1 MRLINADALK
11 KTLGDWIIAHYTDTF
26 TGDDAG
32 LQFAY
37 LINRTETIDIGKGD
51 KIMEWIP
58 CTERLPEK
66 SGRYLVTRKFNALS
80 SLWARVGI
88 VNYSDLMGLK
98 KEKIWWTGNVG
109 KSDFEKCDDVIA
121 WMPLPKPY
129 KKCIVCDK
137 EEKKEEKDEDE
148 TLDDSTVS
156 SSNPKLTKHE
166 EQHDRL
172 GMGNEWETTTD
183 EEQHDRLA
191 GKLYELSALNA
202 KIGNLTY
209 YMNSHCMVGI
219 VGEELTEQLDAMC
232 RYRDVLERRIVRG
245 IY

>member
-166 EQHDRL
+166 
-172 GMGNEWETTTD
+172 WKTTTD
-183 EEQHDRLA
+183 EEQRDRLA